1 MSDPGHLVL
10 FYDYVPYV
18 VQRRVPY
25 RAAHLAHARGYKE
38 QGTLL
43 MAGALGDPPTR
54 AMFVFLGDDPS
65 LIEGFVTSDPYVQNG
80 IVTGHR
86 VLPWNVVI

>member
-1 MSDPGHLVL
+1 
-10 FYDYVPYV
+10 
-18 VQRRVPY
+18 
-25 RAAHLAHARGYKE
+25 
-38 QGTLL
+38 
-43 MAGALGDPPTR
+43 
-54 AMFVFLGDDPS
+54 MFVFLGDDPS